1 MSDHT
6 SSNSFGASQFDTD
19 ISIVGDVAFHGNL
32 YLQGRVSG
40 NIVAPIDSNAS
51 LHLQEGSEV
60 TGEIR
65 APTIIIAGKV
75 AGDIFASVRVT
86 LTSSA
91 NVTGNVHYSEIKV
104 EQGATINGSLMSL
117 GKPESF

>member
-1 MSDHT
+1 MSGNT
-6 SSNSFGASQFDTD
+6 PSSSFGASQLDAD
-19 ISIVGDVAFHGNL
+19 IEVIGDVAFRGNL

-40 NIVAPIDSNAS
+40 NIVAPVDSNAA

-75 AGDIFASVRVT
+75 AGDIFASIRVT
-86 LTSSA
+86 LTASA
-91 NVTGNVHYSEIKV
+91 EVTGNVHYSEIKV
-104 EQGATINGSLMSL
+104 EQGATINGSLMAL